1 MKIFD
6 KVKKALEKIMK
17 TASISLEVETGCYVC
32 VPVIPTPKRR
42 P

>member
-17 TASISLEVETGCYVC
+17 TASMSLEVETGCYH
-32 VPVIPTPKRR
+32 RNGGHNGNAS
-42 P
+42 

>member
-17 TASISLEVETGCYVC
+17 TASMSLEVETGCYVC
-32 VPVIPTPKRR
+32 GPVIPTPKRR
-42 P
+42 S